1 MPPFSSEKKRNK
13 KAGIKA
19 TCRVLWRIA
28 TCMHSI
34 VHTQD
39 SQQSTK
45 LYGTFLLVNYI
56 SFELSLCNSGVYV
69 CQCAYRFRCKLGYH
83 LNNLIF
89 LLLSPWWSW
98 QTRVCPCMFLVSFD
112 EGEREECAFQAPN
125 LREEH
130 PQGQARK
137 RFRSLRFQR
146 KVLISLIAICQTTVT
161 ISQESS
167 SICWPERVLTLLH
180 SILAAKPRQR
190 NTDHLA
196 SKANHK

>member
-1 MPPFSSEKKRNK
+1 MLNK
-13 KAGIKA
+13 
-19 TCRVLWRIA
+19 VIA
-28 TCMHSI
+28 SFWLI
-34 VHTQD
+34 
-39 SQQSTK
+39 
-45 LYGTFLLVNYI
+45 LYI
-56 SFELSLCNSGVYV
+56 SFECRYAIVVYT
-69 CQCAYRFRCKLGYH
+69 CANRVRCKLGYVFD
-83 LNNLIF
+83 IF
-89 LLLSPWWSW
+89 IIISLMRLTDS
-98 QTRVCPCMFLVSFD
+98 RVSLHVSCFA
-112 EGEREECAFQAPN
+112 EGEREDCAFQAPN